1 MFSNI
6 ELYYVLGPAII
17 IAAIV
22 LVTFNKRIKKRGGTE
37 LSKAIERFK
46 ITSIVFGGI
55 LLLLLFTLPSTYV
68 LQTFGF
74 PKNLSTIKNDA
85 EVLALF
91 QTYNKAIVRTTEV
104 LYWFIFSFV
113 VWFLTTLNGV
123 FKALANSEK
132 VEGASE

>member
-17 IAAIV
+17 ITGIV
-22 LVTFNKRIKKRGGTE
+22 LVTFSKRIKKRGGTE

-55 LLLLLFTLPSTYV
+55 LLLLLLTLPR
-68 LQTFGF
+68 TFGF
-74 PKNLSTIKNDA
+74 PKNLSTVKDDA

-91 QTYNKAIVRTTEV
+91 QAYNKAIVRTTEV
-104 LYWFIFSFV
+104 LHWFIFSFV

-132 VEGASE
+132 GE

>member
-17 IAAIV
+17 IAVIV
-22 LVTFNKRIKKRGGTE
+22 LMTFNKRIKKRGGTE

-55 LLLLLFTLPSTYV
+55 LLLLLLTLPR
-68 LQTFGF
+68 TFGF

-91 QTYNKAIVRTTEV
+91 QAYNKAIVRTTEV
-104 LYWFIFSFV
+104 LHWFIFSFV

-132 VEGASE
+132 GE

>member
-17 IAAIV
+17 IAVIV
-22 LVTFNKRIKKRGGTE
+22 LMTFNKRIKKRGGTE
-37 LSKAIERFK
+37 LSNAIERFK

-55 LLLLLFTLPSTYV
+55 LLLLLFTLPSTPT

-74 PKNLSTIKNDA
+74 PKNLPTIKNDA

-91 QTYNKAIVRTTEV
+91 QAYNKAIVRTTEV

-123 FKALANSEK
+123 FKALVNSEK
-132 VEGASE
+132 GE

>member
-6 ELYYVLGPAII
+6 ELYYVLGPAVIT
-17 IAAIV
+17 AGIV

-55 LLLLLFTLPSTYV
+55 LLLLLLTLPR
-68 LQTFGF
+68 TFGF
-74 PKNLSTIKNDA
+74 PQNLSTVKDDA

-91 QTYNKAIVRTTEV
+91 QAYNKAIVRTTEV

-132 VEGASE
+132 GE

>member
-6 ELYYVLGPAII
+6 ELYYVLGPAVIT
-17 IAAIV
+17 AGIV
-22 LVTFNKRIKKRGGTE
+22 LVTFNKRIKKQGGTE

-55 LLLLLFTLPSTYV
+55 LLLLLFTLPR
-68 LQTFGF
+68 TFGF
-74 PKNLSTIKNDA
+74 PKNLSTVKNDA

-91 QTYNKAIVRTTEV
+91 QAYNKAIVRTTEV
-104 LYWFIFSFV
+104 LYWFIFFFI

-123 FKALANSEK
+123 FKALASGEKGEGVSE
-132 VEGASE
+132 